1 MSKNTKLIIIIV
13 ILIILVVGG
22 LIFILKIN
30 KSGEQT
36 PTIVKEVKTGSN
48 ELVSLIEKNQNNLK
62 AAKEKYDQ
70 KQLKEALDI
79 AIVISNDIPKISDEL
94 LKLSEQI
101 KQLLTRNDSLAGDQK
116 AIILQLAQ
124 YQINALNNLKDYC
137 TYADLLK
144 QGIAAEY
151 EAELDKKGI
160 DLNINPAGLLQ
171 EMENNLTLAKQNL
184 IEADKIMADL

>member
-184 IEADKIMADL
+184 TEADKIMADL

>member
-1 MSKNTKLIIIIV
+1 MNKNIKLIIIIV
-13 ILIILVVGG
+13 VLIFLVVGG

-30 KSGEQT
+30 KSGKQT
-36 PTIVKEVKTGSN
+36 PTIIKEVKTGSN
-48 ELVSLIEKNQNNLK
+48 DLIVLIEKNQNNLK
-62 AAKEKYDQ
+62 SAKEKYEQ
-70 KQLKEALDI
+70 KQLKEALDV
-79 AIVISNDIPKISDEL
+79 AIVISNDIPRISDEL
-94 LKLSEQI
+94 LKLSDQI
-101 KQLLTRNDSLAGDQK
+101 KQLLTRNDSLTGDQK

-151 EAELDKKGI
+151 EAELDRKGI
-160 DLNINPAGLLQ
+160 DLNINPSGLIQ
-171 EMENNLTLAKQNL
+171 EMENNLILAKQNL

>member
-13 ILIILVVGG
+13 ILVVLVVGG

-62 AAKEKYDQ
+62 TAKEKYNQ

-151 EAELDKKGI
+151 EAELDQKGI

-184 IEADKIMADL
+184 TEADKIMADL